1 MDCGNLFDAL
11 TCADLT
17 NLYGEAFEKRYKE
30 YEADE
35 SIPKETIKA
44 KDLWKRIL
52 TNYFE
57 VGSPFLCF
65 KDNANRANP
74 NYHSGIIRS
83 SNLCTEIF
91 QNTEPN
97 KCFIRVEFED
107 GTIQDYEEYQE
118 VLTDCGII
126 KSSNKITSTDSINGK
141 KSVYLPKRISG
152 WKNSGLQPSLH

>member
-1 MDCGNLFDAL
+1 MLKITNDIAIAVDQLGTRKGAIAVYLEPWHSDIFDFVDIKKNSGEEIRRTHDLFPALWIPDLFMKRVAEDGLWNLFDAL

-83 SNLCTEIF
+83 SNL
-91 QNTEPN
+91 
-97 KCFIRVEFED
+97 
-107 GTIQDYEEYQE
+107 
-118 VLTDCGII
+118 
-126 KSSNKITSTDSINGK
+126 
-141 KSVYLPKRISG
+141 
-152 WKNSGLQPSLH
+152 